1 MDAWLAAHQP
11 WLSGP
16 WGYAV
21 LAGVALVPMVFVA
34 SRRSAG
40 FDTYWRMPLHLLGI
54 LVLVAALRMA
64 GTFIGLPSEKGNS
77 SLNFLFVPAVAF
89 LWAFLRYRS
98 GPQGDTLKRGAVVQ
112 DGQQARRD
120 TQRLQKKHGDILTLA
135 GLHVPAEDETKHFK
149 LIGTT
154 GSGKSTAIREL
165 LYQAIKRGDRAI
177 FADPDGGYLS
187 KLYDT
192 RFGDVILNPF
202 DARSAKWNPLLDV
215 DNAYEADLL
224 AKALIPG
231 ESEWNSYA
239 RTFLAAVI
247 RQCKANGVKDP
258 AELWR
263 LVSVASSDELRVLL
277 QGTAA
282 QPFLEPDNGR
292 MFGSLRSVAS
302 NAIAALEYVNA
313 QQGPSFSVRQWVR
326 EGKGVLFLPYQA
338 EQIAALKSLIA
349 TWMRLAIFQTMSLP
363 EQDNRIWFVVDELDA
378 LGHIDGLKDAL
389 ARIRKFGGRCVLGFQ
404 SIAQVSTIYGQGPA
418 RTIVENCSNS
428 LILRCSASEGGGT
441 AQFASALI
449 GKREIIRQ
457 TVSTNTEAHRV
468 LSDTVRGYS
477 YGEQHQV
484 EDAVMASELEALP
497 DRAGFVKFASRA
509 AWNFVNFAYFDVKQ
523 QAEPFEPASL
533 GPGDGGRRSFE
544 PSPGLEPYNNISSP

>member
-1 MDAWLAAHQP
+1 MNAWLQAQP
-11 WLSGP
+11 WAHGP
-16 WGYAV
+16 KSLLV
-21 LAGVALVPMVFVA
+21 LAALILVPLVLVA
-34 SRRSAG
+34 VKRGAG
-40 FDTYWRMPLHLLGI
+40 AGTYFRMPLHGIGLLIAAAIVQAVLGW
-54 LVLVAALRMA
+54 LGVATQSSGLLASLVA
-64 GTFIGLPSEKGNS
+64 LP
-77 SLNFLFVPAVAF
+77 VMAF
-89 LWAFLRYRS
+89 LLAFFWYRP
-98 GPQGDTLKRGAVVQ
+98 GGNGDVLKRGAVVQ
-112 DGQQARRD
+112 DGRQARKD
-120 TQRLQKKHGDILTLA
+120 TLRLKKKQGPDILTLA
-135 GLHVPAEDETKHFK
+135 GLHVPPEDETKHFK
-149 LIGTT
+149 LIGPT

-165 LYQAIKRGDRAI
+165 MYQAIKRRDRAI
-177 FADPDGGYLS
+177 FADPDGGYLA
-187 KLYDT
+187 KFYDP

-224 AKALIPG
+224 AKAMIPG

-247 RQCKANGVKDP
+247 RQCKAKGVKDP

-263 LVSVASSDELRVLL
+263 LVSVASSDELRELL

-313 QQGPSFSVRQWVR
+313 QQGPSFSVREWVR

-418 RTIVENCSNS
+418 KTIVENCSNT
-428 LILRCSASEGGGT
+428 LVLRCSASEGGGT

-457 TVSTNTEAHRV
+457 TVSTNTDAHRI

-484 EDAVMASELEALP
+484 EDAVMASEIEALP
-497 DRAGFVKFASRA
+497 DRAGFVKFASGA
-509 AWNFVNFAYFDVKQ
+509 AWNFVSFPFFDVKQ
-523 QAEPFEPASL
+523 QAEPFEAALLRSC
-533 GPGDGGRRSFE
+533 GARGTGR
-544 PSPGLEPYNNISSP
+544 

>member
-1 MDAWLAAHQP
+1 MDAWLVAHQP

-21 LAGVALVPMVFVA
+21 LAAVALIPMVFVA
-34 SRRSAG
+34 ARRHAG
-40 FDTYWRMPLHLLGI
+40 FDTYWRMPLHVLGVVI
-54 LVLVAALRMA
+54 IVAALRMA
-64 GTFIGLPSEKGNS
+64 GTVIGLPSEKANG
-77 SLNFLFVPAVAF
+77 SLDFLVVPVVAF
-89 LWAFLRYRS
+89 LLAFLYYRPAS
-98 GPQGDTLKRGAVVQ
+98 QGDTLKRGAQVH
-112 DGQQARRD
+112 DGQQARKD
-120 TQRLQKKHGDILTLA
+120 TQRIKKKHGPDILTLA
-135 GLHVPAEDETKHFK
+135 GLWVPPEDETKHFK

-154 GSGKSTAIREL
+154 GSGKTTAIREL
-165 LYQAIKRGDRAI
+165 MYQVLKRGDRAI

-187 KLYDT
+187 KFYEP
-192 RFGDVILNPF
+192 RSGDVILNPF

-247 RQCKANGVKDP
+247 RQCKARGVKDP

-263 LVSVASSDELRVLL
+263 LVSVATSDELRELL

-313 QQGPSFSVRQWVR
+313 QRGESFSVREWVR

-404 SIAQVSTIYGQGPA
+404 SIAQVSTIYGPGPA

-428 LILRCSASEGGGT
+428 LVLRCSASEGGGT

-457 TVSTNTEAHRV
+457 TVSTNTEAHRIR
-468 LSDTVRGYS
+468 SDTVRGYS

-484 EDAVMASELEALP
+484 EDAVMASEIEALP
-497 DRAGFVKFASRA
+497 DRAGFVKFASGA

-523 QAEPFEPASL
+523 QAESFEPAAL
-533 GPGDGGRRSFE
+533 GSGGGGGRGRWD
-544 PSPGLEPYNNISSP
+544 PDPR